1 MQDFN
6 AIDLAR
12 FQFAFTVG
20 FHIVYPAFSIGLAS
34 YLATLNFLSL
44 WTGDRVYLQL
54 FDYWKRIFA
63 IAFGMGLMLAL
74 TRAKPEERMATGLP
88 LYRTAMTPAE

>member
-1 MQDFN
+1 MPEIS

-12 FQFAFTVG
+12 SQFAFTVG

-44 WTGDRVYLQL
+44 WTGDRV
-54 FDYWKRIFA
+54 
-63 IAFGMGLMLAL
+63 
-74 TRAKPEERMATGLP
+74 
-88 LYRTAMTPAE
+88 